1 MELVDVVF
9 PLNLGPLTY
18 KVPGSLKEAVRPGSM
33 VEAEVRRSVTRGIVL
48 GTGGRHKG
56 PLKSLTRTVGEGPA
70 FNPAMLSLIRWMTDY
85 YFATEGMVLK
95 TIMPREFFEKTTP
108 RGQGP
113 ASSEEHLFSPETLGD
128 AAREGVREIR
138 DHALKKSYATFL
150 LEAPSMR
157 YELSFL
163 LETLK
168 GLRNVLILLPDY
180 AEIELLSGALAQD
193 IGEERLAL
201 YHAGLSRGKRSREI
215 DRIISGEADVV
226 LGSRNAVFAPLR
238 DVSLIAVLQEES
250 IAYKEEGGVRYNAR
264 DVAVMRG
271 YREGAAVLLSSICPS
286 AESYHNAALGKY
298 TLLSPPP
305 RHLRPKVRVID
316 ARKSTG
322 TISRPLRQAVE
333 ARMYKGEKVLLYVN
347 RKGFSML
354 QCGDCEHLEAC
365 PECNIPMVFY
375 KGRRVIHCGYCGK
388 ENRPPD
394 VCPVCQSHELKTVG
408 SGMEKVEEELRELRP
423 IGVDKKRKNIIEVIS
438 EGGGGLAVGTKVLTR
453 SPRLSGAFS
462 LAGVVN
468 ADGHLYIPDFR
479 ASERAFQDLMYA
491 AERVRP
497 GGQLIVQSRNPG
509 ARIFSHLRNFSTG
522 RFFRDE
528 LKEREEL
535 RYPPFSKMAL
545 ITLRGKEE
553 PKLAQLPGQNVEVLG
568 PVYALGKGGRRVWK
582 LIIKAPSR
590 TELRPA
596 VDTML
601 RSLRDRKV
609 ILDVDPLSI

>member
-1 MELVDVVF
+1 MEFVDVVF

-18 KVPGSLKEAVRPGSM
+18 KVPESLRDRVRPGSL
-33 VEAEVRRSVTRGIVL
+33 VEAEVRRSATRGIVL
-48 GTGGRHKG
+48 GPGSRHKG
-56 PLKSLTRTVGEGPA
+56 PLKPVSGVVGEGPV
-70 FNPAMLSLIRWMTDY
+70 FNPAMLGLVRWMAEY
-85 YFATEGMVLK
+85 YFANEGMVLK
-95 TIMPREFFEKTTP
+95 TIMPREFFERTTP
-108 RGQGP
+108 RGQRSP
-113 ASSEEHLFSPETLGD
+113 SSEEHPFSPEALGD
-128 AAREGVREIR
+128 AAREGAEEIR
-138 DHALKKSYATFL
+138 EHALKKSYATFL

-163 LETLK
+163 RETLT
-168 GLRNVLILLPDY
+168 GLGNALILLPDY
-180 AEIELLSGALAQD
+180 AEIDLLAGALAKE

-201 YHAGLSRGKRSREI
+201 YHAGLSRGRRSREI
-215 DRIISGEADVV
+215 ERIVSGEADVV
-226 LGSRNAVFAPLR
+226 LGSRGAVFAPLR

-305 RHLRPKVRVID
+305 PHLRPRVRVID
-316 ARKSTG
+316 VRRG
-322 TISRPLRQAVE
+322 ERTISRPLRQAVQT
-333 ARMYKGEKVLLYVN
+333 RMDKEEKVLVYVN

-354 QCGDCEHLEAC
+354 QCGDCQHLEAC

-375 KGRRVIHCGYCGK
+375 KGKRVIHCGYCGS
-388 ENRPPD
+388 ESSPPD

-408 SGMEKVEEELRELRP
+408 SGMEKVEEELRELHP
-423 IGVDKKRKNIIEVIS
+423 VGVDKKRKNLIEVIS
-438 EGGGGLAVGTKVLTR
+438 EGGGALAVGTKVLTR

-462 LAGVVN
+462 VVGVVN

-497 GGQLIVQSRNPG
+497 GGQLILQSRNPG
-509 ARIFSHLRNFSTG
+509 ARIFSHLRTFATG

-553 PKLAQLPGQNVEVLG
+553 PEVPDLSGQKVEVLG
-568 PVYALGKGGRRVWK
+568 PAYALGKGGRRVWK
-582 LIIKAPSR
+582 LIIKAPSSA
-590 TELRPA
+590 ELRPA
-596 VDTML
+596 VHMVL
-601 RSLRDRKV
+601 RGLRDRKV
-609 ILDVDPLSI
+609 LLDVDPLSI